1 MKAAVLTDSRS
12 VPRFAGGGSLLDTG
26 SQLQTTPRKGSIHT
40 NGATLRSGML
50 NKIVGGFRAGYPTDA
65 PQFGHAAL
73 VALCPATAGVPSAVP
88 VTSFEGDP
96 RA

>member
-12 VPRFAGGGSLLDTG
+12 VPRFTGVGRLVDTG
-26 SQLQTTPRKGSIHT
+26 SQLQTPPRRSIHV
-40 NGATLRSGML
+40 NDNTLRSGML
-50 NKIVGGFRAGYPTDA
+50 NKIVGWVRAGYPTDA
-65 PQFGHAAL
+65 PQFGHVAL